1 MTTAADQIA
10 RLINS
15 RVARI
20 RTIDIGTIS
29 SVTAYDHVNVKI
41 KHLVA
46 GQVIEHLDVPVI
58 PHGGACGRIY
68 THPAVG
74 DTVLIGYLQ
83 HEPGPQLEQRSTI
96 TEINEQAQ
104 YLRPAILATIPT
116 ADDPPQQTPAAGET
130 LITHASGSYIR
141 FRADGTITIC
151 GTAVNIIAP
160 GDPET

>member
-15 RVARI
+15 RIARI

-29 SVTAYDHVNVKI
+29 AVTAHDRANVKI

-46 GQVIEHLDVPVI
+46 GQVREHLDVAI
-58 PHGGACGRIY
+58 LPHGGAAGRIY
-68 THPAVG
+68 TYPEVG

-83 HEPGPQLEQRSTI
+83 HEPGPQMEQRGII

-104 YLRPAILATIPT
+104 YLRPVILGTLPT
-116 ADDPPQQTPAAGET
+116 TDDPPRQTPAAGET

-141 FRADGTITIC
+141 FRADGSIIIC